1 MRRRRPRLA
10 FDEEGMQAPWPS
22 FADVTATVA
31 LIFFVLVLLSYV
43 RNLISGNQLNLFQ
56 AKIVAAERRLSALE
70 QELQATAVEIEA
82 GRDRLAQSQLS
93 IQAQRDVLAYNTREL
108 ATLRGRLSGIALLR
122 VEVLNKVK
130 RAIEWEVGSLSSLGA
145 PLVTIGDNGNIV
157 INEGLVFEFNSY
169 AIKAEGALLLDTLA
183 QALGHVLRDADVRAN
198 VDAIMIQGHTDE
210 RGSGAFNRALSA
222 RRANAVL
229 DYLFEANPA
238 LESTFG
244 SYFASSAFSEFRPLD
259 EETNEQAYERNRRIE
274 ISVVLK
280 DSNVRRVIDQYT
292 QPLPRSDRDPLAA
305 PATASAGPPQSQH
318 APDAGP

>member
-1 MRRRRPRLA
+1 MRQRRSRLA
-10 FDEEGMQAPWPS
+10 VDEEGLQAPWPS

-43 RNLISGNQLNLFQ
+43 RNLISGNQLSLFQ
-56 AKIVAAERRLSALE
+56 AEIAAAERRLSSLE
-70 QELQATAVEIEA
+70 QQLQATGVELEA

-93 IQAQRDVLAYNTREL
+93 LQAQRDILVYKTREL

-130 RAIEWEVGSLSSLGA
+130 RAIEWEVGALSSFGA

-157 INEGLVFEFNSY
+157 INEGLVFEFNSH
-169 AIKAEGALLLDTLA
+169 AIKAEGTRLLDTLA
-183 QALGHVLRDADVRAN
+183 QALEHVLRDADVRAN

-229 DYLFEANPA
+229 DYLFQANPE
-238 LESTFG
+238 LERSFG

-259 EETNEQAYERNRRIE
+259 EGTEEDAYQRNRRIE

-280 DSNVRRVIDQYT
+280 DSNVRRVIDEYT
-292 QPLPRSDRDPLAA
+292 RPLPRPPLDAR
-305 PATASAGPPQSQH
+305 PSRGRSRPRPG
-318 APDAGP
+318 APDAGL